1 MPNDNSPI
9 IELKNATKVIENGE
23 ERKVILDDVSL
34 KIYAKDLITI
44 LGGNGAGK
52 STLFNAI
59 SGTLSLTSGSVFI
72 KGNDVTNHSPEKRAA
87 AISRVFQDPKVGTAP
102 RMTVAE
108 NIAIAALRGQ
118 RRSLRLR
125 DITKY
130 KADFASL
137 AEQIGNG
144 LEKHLDTPTGNLSG
158 GQRQALSLLMATIV
172 PPDLLLL
179 DEHTAALDPKTSVA
193 LMQLTDDLVTSKD
206 LTALMITHHM
216 EDALKYGNRLI
227 VMKDGKIVQDLT
239 TSEKEQMKLEDFYRI
254 FD

>member
-34 KIYAKDLITI
+34 KIYAKDFITI

-125 DITKY
+125 NITKY
-130 KADFASL
+130 KGDFASL

-193 LMQLTDDLVTSKD
+193 LMQLTDDLVTSKN

-227 VMKDGKIVQDLT
+227 VMKDGKIVQDLA

>member
-34 KIYAKDLITI
+34 KIYAKDFITI

-125 DITKY
+125 NITKY
-130 KADFASL
+130 KGDFASL

-193 LMQLTDDLVTSKD
+193 LMLLTDDLVTSKD

-227 VMKDGKIVQDLT
+227 VMKDGKIVQDLA

>member
-1 MPNDNSPI
+1 MSNDNSPI

-23 ERKVILDDVSL
+23 DRKVILDDVSL
-34 KIYAKDLITI
+34 KIYAKDFITI

-125 DITKY
+125 NITKY

-158 GQRQALSLLMATIV
+158 GQKQALSLLMATIV

>member
-23 ERKVILDDVSL
+23 ERKVILDDASL
-34 KIYAKDLITI
+34 KIYAKDFITI

-87 AISRVFQDPKVGTAP
+87 AISRVFQDPKMGTAP

-125 DITKY
+125 DIPKY

>member
-1 MPNDNSPI
+1 MPNNNSPI

-23 ERKVILDDVSL
+23 ERKVILDDASL
-34 KIYAKDLITI
+34 KIYAKDFITI

-125 DITKY
+125 NITKY

-227 VMKDGKIVQDLT
+227 VMKDGKIVQ
-239 TSEKEQMKLEDFYRI
+239 
-254 FD
+254 FDDIRERTNEIRRFL

>member
-1 MPNDNSPI
+1 MPNDNSSI

-23 ERKVILDDVSL
+23 ERKVILDDASL
-34 KIYAKDLITI
+34 KIYAKDFITI

-125 DITKY
+125 NITKY

-193 LMQLTDDLVTSKD
+193 LMQLTDDLVTSKN

-227 VMKDGKIVQDLT
+227 VMKDGKIVQDLA